1 MSAVAVVAVGASLG
15 GLEALQSILAGLPA
29 GLSCSITIV
38 QHRRNEAGS
47 RLRDL
52 LARDSALPV
61 IEPDGGEVLRP
72 GHVYLAPAGYHVLIE
87 PGRLALSTEGPV
99 AYARPSIDVLFES
112 AAFAYGPRAAAVALT
127 GASADGAEGAAAL
140 ARAGGRVLVQDPT
153 SALSPIAPRAVLARV
168 PTAEVLPLSA
178 IAPRL
183 AALCEAS

>member
-1 MSAVAVVAVGASLG
+1 MAGLGVVAIGASLG
-15 GLEALQSILAGLPA
+15 GLEALQTILGGLPA
-29 GLSCSITIV
+29 QLSCPIAIV

-52 LARDSALPV
+52 LARHSALPV

-87 PGRLALSTEGPV
+87 PGLLALSTEGPV
-99 AYARPSIDVLFES
+99 TYARPSIDVLFES
-112 AAFAYGPRAAAVALT
+112 VAFAYGRRAAAVALT

-140 ARAGGRVLVQDPT
+140 ARAGGRVLIQDPAT
-153 SALSPIAPRAVLARV
+153 ALSPVAPRAVLARV
-168 PTAEVLPLSA
+168 PTAQVLSLSE